1 MIVSNGKTT
10 KLNVVCKEMFAQED
24 CTLKNTFLTRLNL
37 LNLALYIHFLENQA
51 AVLIC

>member
-1 MIVSNGKTT
+1 MIFSNGKTA

-51 AVLIC
+51 AVLTC